1 MFAPTT
7 ALVNYGQRR
16 ESGQV
21 DHWELMV
28 EDALGRLTEEER
40 RQKKMNGP
48 YRELSMNRGTEQV
61 HDSPP
66 CPCLQRMNEMHV
78 FTYGMAGYCVCCAS
92 LSVLLCLPGTDRD
105 RAVCL

>member
-1 MFAPTT
+1 MFVPTT

-48 YRELSMNRGTEQV
+48 YRELSMNRGT
-61 HDSPP
+61 SWS
-66 CPCLQRMNEMHV
+66 
-78 FTYGMAGYCVCCAS
+78 TSSA
-92 LSVLLCLPGTDRD
+92 
-105 RAVCL
+105 

>member
-1 MFAPTT
+1 MCTDNRPINRTCK
-7 ALVNYGQRR
+7 LWQRR

-48 YRELSMNRGTEQV
+48 YRELSMNRGT
-61 HDSPP
+61 
-66 CPCLQRMNEMHV
+66 
-78 FTYGMAGYCVCCAS
+78 
-92 LSVLLCLPGTDRD
+92 
-105 RAVCL
+105 